1 MVNDVEAGEHIH
13 PMPRLT
19 ITVTEEQSEL
29 LDELSGD
36 DGPYESKSEAVRS
49 FIESGET
56 SEELRQ
62 EVDRLNRERRQLLE
76 QRDENQELVEFAS
89 ETRSVLERRE
99 QRSEIIRTAPVWRRA
114 LWWFLGEPK

>member
-1 MVNDVEAGEHIH
+1 
-13 PMPRLT
+13 MPRLT
-19 ITVTEEQSEL
+19 ITVTEEQSQL
-29 LDELSGD
+29 LSELSGD
-36 DGPYESKSEAVRS
+36 DGPYESKSEAVRA

-56 SEELRQ
+56 TEELRQ

-114 LWWFLGEPK
+114 LWWVLGEPEQRA